1 MQKEE
6 LLQAMAENTRGG
18 GIVSD
23 GESIAGREREVT
35 FHTTGVLTREQVE
48 EVFNAVYWHGDQ
60 QGAKQCK
67 VLDGIDALRATIT
80 QQAQEL
86 GRLEGVC
93 KERLEQGQQL
103 HDQLRQLYDQLAA
116 SQARCREMERD
127 KEQAVYA
134 LGQLEE
140 KYLQLQATLA
150 AREARIAELED
161 WQKIVLGSGTEQ
173 ETVIRMAANE
183 YTKTAV
189 QCWKDHTKKIE
200 AERDAAVQEAGR
212 LREVLE
218 YYAQTAIGARAIAAL
233 KAQQAAGDSPA
244 GQTPPN
250 FREAP

>member
-23 GESIAGREREVT
+23 VEWCQNCGDVVT
-35 FHTTGVLTREQVE
+35 DDGCACAAIPKPTGVLTREQLE
-48 EVFNAVYWHGDQ
+48 ASCREYERLLEQ
-60 QGAKQCK
+60 K
-67 VLDGIDALRATIT
+67 RATIE

-86 GRLEGVC
+86 
-93 KERLEQGQQL
+93 ERLKREFVNK
-103 HDQLRQLYDQLAA
+103 DQIIASLAEQLAA